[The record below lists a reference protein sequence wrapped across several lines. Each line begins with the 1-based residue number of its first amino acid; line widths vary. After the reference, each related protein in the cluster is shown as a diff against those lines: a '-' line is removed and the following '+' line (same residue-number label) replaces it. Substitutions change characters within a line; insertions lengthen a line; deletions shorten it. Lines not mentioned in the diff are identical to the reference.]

1 MNLDTQAQ
9 FEELFFNVANPDA
22 AFIVYFT
29 AAWCGPCK
37 RLDVPTIAQAAAAKG
52 IPFYKCDYVTNEY
65 TPGYCGVTA
74 FPTFILFKPK
84 KVLTQART
92 NNTDEV
98 VAWIQSLEF

>member
-9 FEELFFNVANPDA
+9 FEELFFNVAHPDA
-22 AFIVYFT
+22 AFLVYFT

-37 RLDVPTIAQAAAAKG
+37 RLDIETIAQAAAVKG

-65 TPGYCGVTA
+65 TSGYCGVRS
-74 FPTFILFKPK
+74 FPTFIYFKPK
-84 KVLTQART
+84 KVVSQAQT

-98 VAWIQSLEF
+98 VAWISGLTF